1 MPITRVTLGA
11 ESAGGTVYGT
21 AAAVCLRVL
30 ARINVS
36 RRTLPC
42 HTCEMLN
49 DYWPLA
55 QLTLS
60 TKHLELRV
68 PNDDEL
74 SVLAQVAASGVHE
87 PGEHPFLTPWTDLP
101 PRERALHVLQQHWS
115 RRGMWCAEDWALEMG
130 VFRGDQ
136 PVGMVTLK
144 ARNFSVLREV
154 KTESWLGLEFHRQ
167 GIGTEA
173 RTALLSLAFEGLG
186 AVAALTEVFQDN
198 VGSQGVSRKLGYLH
212 DGISRD
218 VLAGRAVV
226 SDRLRLDVS
235 DWVPTDPA
243 YLVVT
248 GLAKALPF
256 FDA

>member
-1 MPITRVTLGA
+1 MRFFA
-11 ESAGGTVYGT
+11 
-21 AAAVCLRVL
+21 LR
-30 ARINVS
+30 IVS

-42 HTCEMLN
+42 HTGEVLN

-55 QLTLS
+55 QLKLA
-60 TKHLELRV
+60 TKRLELRI

-74 SVLAQVAASGVHE
+74 SELAQVAANGVHE
-87 PGEHPFLTPWTDLP
+87 PGEQPFLTPWTDLP
-101 PRERALHVLQQHWS
+101 PRERALHVMQQHWS
-115 RRGMWCAEDWALEMG
+115 RRGAWCAEDWALELG
-130 VFRGDQ
+130 VFRGNE

-144 ARNFSVLREV
+144 ARNFLVLREV

-186 AVAALTEVFQDN
+186 AVTALTEVFQDN
-198 VGSQGVSRKLGYLH
+198 VGSQGVSRRLGYRH

-226 SDRLRLDVS
+226 SDRLRLDAS
-235 DWVPTDPA
+235 DWVPIDPA
-243 YLVVT
+243 DLVVT
-248 GLAKALPF
+248 GLAKARPF
-256 FDA
+256 FSI

>member
-1 MPITRVTLGA
+1 
-11 ESAGGTVYGT
+11 
-21 AAAVCLRVL
+21 
-30 ARINVS
+30 
-36 RRTLPC
+36 
-42 HTCEMLN
+42 MLN

-55 QLTLS
+55 QLKLA
-60 TKHLELRV
+60 TKRLELRV

-74 SVLAQVAASGVHE
+74 SELAQVAAIGVHE
-87 PGEHPFLTPWTDLP
+87 PGQQPFLTPWTDLP
-101 PRERALHVLQQHWS
+101 PRERALHVMQQHWS
-115 RRGMWCAEDWALEMG
+115 RRGTWCAEDWALEMG
-130 VFRGDQ
+130 IFNADQ

-173 RTALLSLAFEGLG
+173 RTALLSFAFERLG
-186 AVAALTEVFQDN
+186 AVTALTEVFQDN
-198 VGSQGVSRKLGYLH
+198 IGSQGVSRKLGYRP

-218 VLAGRAVV
+218 VLAGRVVV

-235 DWVPTDPA
+235 DWATPDPTDLA
-243 YLVVT
+243 VT

-256 FDA
+256 FSA

>member
-1 MPITRVTLGA
+1 M
-11 ESAGGTVYGT
+11 
-21 AAAVCLRVL
+21 AVGIRFL
-30 ARINVS
+30 ARLNVS
-36 RRTLPC
+36 RRSLSC
-42 HTCEMLN
+42 HTGEMLN

-55 QLTLS
+55 QLKLS
-60 TKHLELRV
+60 TNRLELRV

-74 SVLAQVAASGVHE
+74 SELAQVAANGVHE
-87 PGEHPFLTPWTDLP
+87 PGEQPFLTPWTDLP
-101 PRERALHVLQQHWS
+101 PRGRALHVMQQHWS
-115 RRGMWCAEDWALEMG
+115 RRGAWCAEDWALEMG

-198 VGSQGVSRKLGYLH
+198 VASQGVSRRLGYLH

-218 VLAGRAVV
+218 ALAGRAVV

-243 YLVVT
+243 DLVVT

-256 FDA
+256 FNA